1 MQTINKF
8 RQSPSAVL
16 IATAQCIGESIS
28 LHKECHKAIYFDRD
42 FDCGRFI
49 QSKNRIDRYDE
60 KPIQAKFIF
69 LSSLDTV
76 DERIHVALDKK
87 EKRMEKIVNSEGIPM
102 FLEDTENDY
111 IKNIESIVKAYE
123 QRQL

>member
-8 RQSPSAVL
+8 RKSSSSVL

-49 QSKNRIDRYDE
+49 QSKNRIDRFDE
-60 KPIQAKFIF
+60 NPIKAKFIF
-69 LSSLDTV
+69 LSSKDTV
-76 DERIHVALDKK
+76 DERIHIALDKK
-87 EKRMEKIVNSEGIPM
+87 EKRMDKIVNSKNIPM
-102 FLEDTENDY
+102 FLEDSENEY